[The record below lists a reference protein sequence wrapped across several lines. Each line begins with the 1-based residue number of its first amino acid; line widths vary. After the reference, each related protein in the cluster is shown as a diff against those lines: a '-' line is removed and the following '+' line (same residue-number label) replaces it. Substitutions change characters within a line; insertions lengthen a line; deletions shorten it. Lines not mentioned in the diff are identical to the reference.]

1 MNLAD
6 IKPIQGIKNWAE
18 NLRLDALNVEMQ
30 EFAPGILKIQQRPP
44 SPLPRVLLYLLM
56 VLFGIALLWMVFGRL
71 DIIAVAD
78 GKLIPQTYLKIVQ
91 PAEAGVV
98 QEILVKEGDSVSAGQ
113 VLVRMDTKLAEAD
126 SKTIEAEYQHRAI
139 QLRRIEAELSDQPLQ
154 RQKSDPTSL
163 YLQNAAQHQANR
175 IAYQDAIGQE
185 RAQLNK
191 AHEDLAAAREV
202 HGKLKQVLPL
212 YQGNEQAY
220 GQMAKEGY
228 VGKLEA
234 LDHTRERIEK
244 EQDLRTQTFTIAS
257 LQASIAQSEKKLAQI
272 TSTYRQQLN
281 QERAEALGQF
291 QKLEQDLAKQTH
303 KNTLLELKAPEAG
316 VVKDLATHT
325 KGTVLSP
332 GTVVLTLVPKDEQLL
347 AEVWLSNEDA
357 GFVRA
362 GQTVKV
368 KLAAYMFQKYG
379 MLDGVVQQV
388 GADSSDGGAN
398 QKNANN
404 AMSDAQPAQDLKYKT
419 IVALKRQYLNANGVR
434 YTLTPG
440 MRAAAEINLGTRSIM
455 EYVLSPVQKAY
466 HEAGRER

>member
-1 MNLAD
+1 
-6 IKPIQGIKNWAE
+6 
-18 NLRLDALNVEMQ
+18 
-30 EFAPGILKIQQRPP
+30 
-44 SPLPRVLLYLLM
+44 
-56 VLFGIALLWMVFGRL
+56 
-71 DIIAVAD
+71 
-78 GKLIPQTYLKIVQ
+78 
-91 PAEAGVV
+91 
-98 QEILVKEGDSVSAGQ
+98 
-113 VLVRMDTKLAEAD
+113 
-126 SKTIEAEYQHRAI
+126 
-139 QLRRIEAELSDQPLQ
+139 
-154 RQKSDPTSL
+154 
-163 YLQNAAQHQANR
+163 
-175 IAYQDAIGQE
+175 
-185 RAQLNK
+185 
-191 AHEDLAAAREV
+191 
-202 HGKLKQVLPL
+202 
-212 YQGNEQAY
+212 
-220 GQMAKEGY
+220 MAKEGY